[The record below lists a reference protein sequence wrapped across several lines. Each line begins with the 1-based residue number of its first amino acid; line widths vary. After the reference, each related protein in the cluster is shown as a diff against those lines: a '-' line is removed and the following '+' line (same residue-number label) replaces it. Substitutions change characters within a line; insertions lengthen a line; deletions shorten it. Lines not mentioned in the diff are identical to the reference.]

1 VELAAVTPLR
11 PAAVLHARLSD
22 GELLV
27 AIGAGDE
34 ESFEELYRRY
44 ARAIFSLALDRF
56 RDHGRSEDA
65 VQDVFALLWRV
76 AANYRPEIGPG
87 APWLYTVA
95 RNAIA
100 TSQRKRRDL
109 PAEIADTPSLDAGPD
124 ERAET
129 AWQSFRVHRAV
140 ETLPAHQRQ
149 VVELGYWD
157 HLSQSEIAERL
168 GIPIGTVKTR
178 TRAALKRL
186 SETLREEMR

>member
-1 VELAAVTPLR
+1 MVEASVAQLR
-11 PAAVLHARLSD
+11 PAAVPQARLSD
-22 GELLV
+22 GQLLV
-27 AIGAGDE
+27 AIGEGDQ

-76 AANYRPEIGPG
+76 AGNYRIEVGPG

-100 TSQRKRRDL
+100 TMQRKRRDL
-109 PAEIADTPSLDAGPD
+109 PAELADEPSLDAGPD
-124 ERAET
+124 ERAEA

-157 HLSQSEIAERL
+157 HLTQSEIAERL

-186 SETLREEMR
+186 AETLREEMK